1 MTLVNRVS
9 AFFLI
14 AMAVTLACFSMLL
27 YGLVNR
33 TLNQQFDAQLR
44 AAQNTLVA
52 AIEVESD
59 DVKWE
64 PSDHTISVG
73 SEEGVEETRWAVID
87 ERGRLIDHSKNASE
101 SDRADLLK
109 IYRESDVSRGRHPD
123 WHFSQ
128 HFSKAPA
135 PKPPGERDEREF
147 AELTVVV
154 ARSVTEMESNMR
166 KLGFIVLGLSL
177 GTLLIAAVGGRWY
190 CYKALRPVQNMVNR
204 ARSATTADFQVRLP
218 VTDQKD
224 ELAELGAA
232 FNKLLDDLQVAYER
246 QQRFTGD
253 AAHQLRT
260 PLTVLQGQ
268 IDVALRR
275 PRSSEEYCRTLE
287 LLREQSM
294 EMHQVVEG
302 LLFLARAE
310 GEGAI
315 PPFEEGDLDAW
326 IEQYAG
332 RWQSH
337 SRWSDLTLKLQPG
350 CRVATSWPLLS
361 QLFDNLV
368 VNAFKYSS
376 QDTPVTVSVHSI
388 ADGVALDVE
397 DQGRGISPQDQKE
410 LFTPFFRAE
419 SVRQSGIPGTGLGLP
434 IAARIA
440 AALNGRLEC
449 TSELGKGSRFRLIL
463 PAAPSQRRSQAG
475 RPRLAAT

>member
-14 AMAVTLACFSMLL
+14 AMAVALACFSVLL
-27 YGLVNR
+27 YVLVDR

-44 AAQNTLVA
+44 AAENTLVA
-52 AIEVESD
+52 AIEVESE

-73 SEEGVEETRWAVID
+73 SEEGAEETRWAVFD
-87 ERGRLIDHSKNASE
+87 ERGRMVDHSKNASE
-101 SDRADLLK
+101 SDQADLLQ
-109 IYRESDVSRGRHPD
+109 IFRNSDVSRGRHPD

-128 HFSKAPA
+128 HFSSASR
-135 PKPPGERDEREF
+135 PKPPEQRGEGEF
-147 AELTVVV
+147 DKLTVVV
-154 ARSVTEMESNMR
+154 ARSVIEMESNMR
-166 KLGFIVLGLSL
+166 KLGFIVLALSV
-177 GTLLIAAVGGRWY
+177 GTFLIAAIGGRWY
-190 CYKALRPVQNMVNR
+190 VFKALRPVQNMVDR
-204 ARSATTADFQVRLP
+204 ARSATTADFRIRLP
-218 VTDQKD
+218 VADQKD
-224 ELAELGAA
+224 ELAEMGAA

-275 PRSSEEYCRTLE
+275 PRSSEEYCQTLE
-287 LLREQSM
+287 LLRGQSM

-315 PPFEEGDLDAW
+315 PSFEEGDLETW
-326 IEQYAG
+326 IEQYA
-332 RWQSH
+332 
-337 SRWSDLTLKLQPG
+337 SRWRSHPRWDDLTLKLNPG
-350 CRVATSWPLLS
+350 CRVATSWSLLG

-368 VNAFKYSS
+368 INAFKYS
-376 QDTPVTVSVHSI
+376 DPGTPVTVTVQAIH
-388 ADGVALDVE
+388 DGMALDVQ

-410 LFTPFFRAE
+410 LFIPFFRAE

-440 AALNGRLEC
+440 VALNGRIEC
-449 TSELGKGSRFRLIL
+449 VSDLGIGSRFRLIL
-463 PAAPSQRRSQAG
+463 PAAPS
-475 RPRLAAT
+475 RPWSSHAEPHLAST

>member
-14 AMAVTLACFSMLL
+14 AMTLALACFSVLL
-27 YGLVNR
+27 YVLVNR
-33 TLNQQFDAQLR
+33 TLNQQFEAQLR
-44 AAQNTLVA
+44 SAQNTLVA
-52 AIEVESD
+52 ALEVESD

-73 SEEGVEETRWAVID
+73 SEEGAEETRWAVVAAD
-87 ERGRLIDHSKNASE
+87 GTLVDHSKNASP
-101 SDRADLLK
+101 SDQADLLK
-109 IYRESDVSRGRHPD
+109 IFRDSDVSHGFHPD
-123 WHFSQ
+123 WHFFK
-128 HFSKAPA
+128 HFSKAES
-135 PKPPGERDEREF
+135 PKPPAERDDREF
-147 AELTVVV
+147 AELTVIV
-154 ARSVTEMESNMR
+154 ARSTTGMESNMR
-166 KLGFIVLGLSL
+166 KLAFIVFGLCA

-190 CYKALRPVQNMVNR
+190 CDNALRPVQNMVNR
-204 ARSATTADFQVRLP
+204 ARSATTADFRVRLP
-218 VTDQKD
+218 VADQKD

-275 PRSSEEYCRTLE
+275 PRSTDEYRQTLE
-287 LLREQSM
+287 LLREQSL

-302 LLFLARAE
+302 LLFLARSE
-310 GEGAI
+310 GEGTVPA
-315 PPFEEGDLDAW
+315 FEEGDLGEW
-326 IEQYAG
+326 VEQYAV
-332 RWQSH
+332 RWKSH
-337 SRWSDLTLKLQPG
+337 SRWPDLSLRIEPG
-350 CRVATSWPLLS
+350 CRVVTSWSLLG

-368 VNAFKYSS
+368 INAFKYSLPE
-376 QDTPVTVSVHSI
+376 TPVVVTVQSLP
-388 ADGVALDVE
+388 DGVALDVE
-397 DQGRGISPQDQKE
+397 DHGRGISTQDQKE

-440 AALNGRLEC
+440 AALDGRLEC
-449 TSELGKGSRFRLIL
+449 ASELGKGSRFRLYL
-463 PAAPSQRRSQAG
+463 HTAATRTG
-475 RPRLAAT
+475 RPAEPSLAAG

>member
-14 AMAVTLACFSMLL
+14 AMALALISFSILL
-27 YGLVNR
+27 YVLIDR
-33 TLNQQFDAQLR
+33 TLNQQFDAHLR

-52 AIEVESD
+52 AIEVEDD

-87 ERGRLIDHSKNASE
+87 GRGRMIDHSKNASE
-101 SDRADLLK
+101 SDQADLLT
-109 IYRESDVSRGRHPD
+109 IFRRSDVGRGRHPD

-128 HFSKAPA
+128 HFSKAPS
-135 PKPPGERDEREF
+135 PKPLAERDVHEY

-154 ARSVTEMESNMR
+154 ARSVTEMESNLR
-166 KLGFIVLGLSL
+166 QLAWIVLGLSL
-177 GTLLIAAVGGRWY
+177 GTLLLAAVGGRWY
-190 CYKALRPVQNMVNR
+190 CNNALRPLKNMVNR
-204 ARSATTADFQVRLP
+204 ARSATTADFRVRLP
-218 VTDQKD
+218 VAAQQD
-224 ELAELGAA
+224 ELSELGGA

-275 PRSSEEYCRTLE
+275 PRSGDEYCRTLD

-310 GEGAI
+310 GEGTVPA
-315 PPFEEGDLDAW
+315 FEDGDLSLW
-326 IEQYAG
+326 VEQHVE
-332 RWQSH
+332 RWREN
-337 SRWSDLTLKLQPG
+337 SRWDDLTLKLEPH
-350 CRVATSWPLLS
+350 CRVATSWGLLG

-368 VNAFKYSS
+368 NNAFKYSDPQTAVTITVRS
-376 QDTPVTVSVHSI
+376 QPDRVV
-388 ADGVALDVE
+388 LDVE
-397 DQGRGISPQDQKE
+397 DGGRGISSQDQKE

-440 AALNGRLEC
+440 AAINGTLEC

-463 PAAPSQRRSQAG
+463 PGVPKRRESSATPVQ
-475 RPRLAAT
+475 LAST